1 MAIGGEETPMSN
13 SKILIVEDEI
23 IAGMALRTKLDDS
36 GYEVCPIA
44 STGDEAIRIADE
56 EKPDLM
62 LMDISI
68 RGEMGGIEAAG
79 VIRKRHNIP
88 VIFVTGYPDQVT
100 RNRARDVDPAA
111 YLVKPLDYEELL
123 ATIDGVINERVV

>member
-1 MAIGGEETPMSN
+1 MKK

-23 IAGMALRTKLDDS
+23 IAGMALCTKLDDS
-36 GYEVCPIA
+36 GYHVCPIA
-44 STGDEAIRIADE
+44 STGEEAIRIAEE

-68 RGEMGGIEAAG
+68 RGEMGGIEAASLIRNRLG
-79 VIRKRHNIP
+79 VP

-100 RNRARDVDPAA
+100 RNKARIVDPAA

-123 ATIDGVINERVV
+123 VTIEGVISPSL